1 MLVIDLHQETS
12 VKLSNSKISRAFGNS
27 EFAENG
33 SSVISFLPYLFGCLL
48 FLSFFVE
55 MGTYIYINVAV
66 DNAAFL
72 ATHELTQD
80 INASRSDLI
89 KIVENSAPA
98 LATTGQIEINKLV
111 RTVDPSYY
119 DHHLPAQKVIDVTG
133 TGNWQNREDSNA
145 PYNIC
150 SVTVKYK
157 YKPRTAIGYGLVGA
171 TGQDI
176 LVSSAYTG
184 ITDATLAGNGDVSKW

>member
-1 MLVIDLHQETS
+1 MLSIDLRKKTTALKTS
-12 VKLSNSKISRAFGNS
+12 SKLDRAFGNS
-27 EFAENG
+27 EHAENG

-72 ATHELTQD
+72 ATHELTQNID
-80 INASRSDLI
+80 ATRTDLI
-89 KIVENSAPA
+89 KLVENSAPA
-98 LATTGQIEINKLV
+98 LTTTGKIEVNKLV
-111 RTVDPSYY
+111 RTVDPSTY
-119 DHHLPAQKVIDVTG
+119 DHHLPVQKVIDVTA
-133 TGNWQNREDSNA
+133 TGNWQTREDSNA

-157 YKPRTAIGYGLVGA
+157 YKPRTAIGYGLVGV
-171 TGQDI
+171 TGQEI

-184 ITDATLAGNGDVSKW
+184 IADATLAGNGGVSKW